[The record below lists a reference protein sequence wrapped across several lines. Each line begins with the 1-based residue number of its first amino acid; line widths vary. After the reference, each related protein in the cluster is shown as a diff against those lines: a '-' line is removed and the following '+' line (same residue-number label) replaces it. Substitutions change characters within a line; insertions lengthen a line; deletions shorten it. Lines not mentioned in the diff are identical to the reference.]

1 MTVKTELINA
11 LLEESDR
18 RDNGVRVLM
27 DTLTGHL
34 PPIRF
39 DITKLI
45 SIGFDTLTD
54 SLWSADDD
62 DRLISIYEEIAQITD
77 DGCDFG
83 DSLERYGFIKDE
95 TVRGAMIEHI
105 VRRLTPD
112 RLIEEQSDFFGF
124 YLKRGLDDAS
134 VQVLRKVTVAY
145 DKIGFKQP

>member
-1 MTVKTELINA
+1 MTVKHELINA

-27 DTLTGHL
+27 DTLTGHR

-45 SIGFDTLTD
+45 SLGLDTLTD

-62 DRLISIYEEIAQITD
+62 EQLINLYEEIAQITD
-77 DGCDFG
+77 EGCSYG
-83 DSLERYGFIKDE
+83 ETLERYGFIMDE
-95 TVRGAMIEHI
+95 NIKTAMVEHI
-105 VRRLTPD
+105 VRRLTLD
-112 RLIEEQSDFFGF
+112 RLIEEQSDFFDF
-124 YLKRGLDDAS
+124 YLKRGLENAS

-145 DKIGFKQP
+145 DKLGFKQP